1 MEFGSKELE
10 LRLELMSNWILEDE
24 DSGDIL
30 GLKDGAPDE
39 MKAEYEKYLKEME
52 STEPIIR

>member
-52 STEPIIR
+52 STEPVVR